1 MAVAGERVELLQP
14 AQQGEADD
22 DGTEPPLAVGA
33 ARHLLPLL
41 RPPPTTPLQYIRE
54 LGPGLVMA
62 LTWLGAGDLVDSAV
76 AGGDYGYALTWAMA
90 MAFFVRFV
98 FVSLLAKFQLHKG
111 SVIEGLAEL
120 HPAVAAITGLIAITF
135 GHANNSY
142 MIRGVGETSTALSGV
157 GSPTLWS
164 VGWMCA
170 ATLFLFRA
178 PKEQYARVEKLFYV
192 LLAVLTLSLIG
203 VALWTGPD
211 AGAMLRGLLLFE
223 VPAEQ
228 SGDFS
233 VLLVVVSLIGA
244 IGGSIANFL
253 YPSFIHEKGWRGPE
267 YRRVQMCDLAFGTT
281 TVVLLDLAVWTIGAE
296 VLHPGGERVTGIDE
310 LATLL
315 TISLGPM
322 GGPVFYLGCFSALL
336 SSVVGNASGYGLLVA
351 EVTRVLGGAGSGGD
365 GDRRGA
371 AGGGRPPPAGPAA
384 ETPAWRATALWC
396 LISPL
401 IWSLPGMP
409 NFVTLTV
416 LVNAVNVVVL
426 PFLTVV
432 IWLIAWRAGL
442 MEWYE
447 HVVMIGLFVLALW
460 GTYQSVTSLA
470 ARE

>member
-1 MAVAGERVELLQP
+1 M
-14 AQQGEADD
+14 
-22 DGTEPPLAVGA
+22 
-33 ARHLLPLL
+33 
-41 RPPPTTPLQYIRE
+41 
-54 LGPGLVMA
+54 
-62 LTWLGAGDLVDSAV
+62 
-76 AGGDYGYALTWAMA
+76 
-90 MAFFVRFV
+90 
-98 FVSLLAKFQLHKG
+98 
-111 SVIEGLAEL
+111 
-120 HPAVAAITGLIAITF
+120 
-135 GHANNSY
+135 
-142 MIRGVGETSTALSGV
+142 
-157 GSPTLWS
+157 
-164 VGWMCA
+164 
-170 ATLFLFRA
+170 
-178 PKEQYARVEKLFYV
+178 
-192 LLAVLTLSLIG
+192 
-203 VALWTGPD
+203 
-211 AGAMLRGLLLFE
+211 
-223 VPAEQ
+223 
-228 SGDFS
+228 
-233 VLLVVVSLIGA
+233 
-244 IGGSIANFL
+244 
-253 YPSFIHEKGWRGPE
+253 
-267 YRRVQMCDLAFGTT
+267 
-281 TVVLLDLAVWTIGAE
+281 
-296 VLHPGGERVTGIDE
+296 
-310 LATLL
+310 
-315 TISLGPM
+315 
-322 GGPVFYLGCFSALL
+322 L